1 MVTGSGS
8 EATIIFTK
16 ANKEWPVVAL
26 INDSVDDGL
35 AWQFS
40 ENGESMPADDGSIY
54 YGGLFFADEEEPL
67 TEFEKKVF
75 DIAWIAISL
84 GINAQNTALVEF
96 AKVYSRELLELAFK
110 SPEFKLALQKSWDEG
125 NLIGYGAGQKSVE
138 KNLPKWKRMR
148 GGLAGNLND
157 KVFLVKRQY
166 SYSLESSVSG
176 DDEYIILKDLDK
188 LPKE

>member
-1 MVTGSGS
+1 MKRFSLEEYLKNPERNVVTGNGS

-26 INDSVDDGL
+26 INNSVESGM

-40 ENGESMPADDGSIY
+40 ADGESMPDNDGSIY

-96 AKVYSRELLELAFK
+96 AKVYSRELLELAK
-110 SPEFKLALQKSWDEG
+110 KELQQEMGSKDLPRWKKAKKSWACAVGEFLFTLDKSGTMSPYWETEVEEG
-125 NLIGYGAGQKSVE
+125 
-138 KNLPKWKRMR
+138 
-148 GGLAGNLND
+148 
-157 KVFLVKRQY
+157 QY
-166 SYSLESSVSG
+166 
-176 DDEYIILKDLDK
+176 YITEQDILK
-188 LPKE
+188 LPKEE